1 MLRPAP
7 AAAASASGFP
17 SRETADSAPSSATL
31 TGRILPSTDTLAT
44 MNQLLSQWTVVDI
57 HRPGNQ
63 TWLHIAKQQAPEL
76 NRLLEQTIA
85 AGQPL
90 TIGLSDAAEPVAVQ
104 LHLYAGQQPLGTLSL
119 HTTFWQFSP
128 DSTGTNSQPI
138 YGKLD
143 TVHLQQILDFLSP
156 LD

>member
-1 MLRPAP
+1 
-7 AAAASASGFP
+7 
-17 SRETADSAPSSATL
+17 
-31 TGRILPSTDTLAT
+31 
-44 MNQLLSQWTVVDI
+44 MNQLLSQWTEINI

-76 NRLLEQTIA
+76 NRLLEQTVA

-90 TIGLSDAAEPVAVQ
+90 TIGLSDATDPVTVQ
-104 LHLYAGQQPLGTLSL
+104 LHLYAGQQPLGILSL
-119 HTTFWQFSP
+119 HATFWQFSP

-143 TVHLQQILDFLSP
+143 TMHLQQILDFLSP

>member
-1 MLRPAP
+1 M
-7 AAAASASGFP
+7 
-17 SRETADSAPSSATL
+17 
-31 TGRILPSTDTLAT
+31 LPSPDALAT

-63 TWLHIAKQQAPEL
+63 TWLHIAKRQAPEL

-90 TIGLSDAAEPVAVQ
+90 TIGLSDATEPVVVQ
-104 LHLYAGQQPLGTLSL
+104 LHLYAGRQPLGILSL
-119 HTTFWQFSP
+119 HATFWQFSP